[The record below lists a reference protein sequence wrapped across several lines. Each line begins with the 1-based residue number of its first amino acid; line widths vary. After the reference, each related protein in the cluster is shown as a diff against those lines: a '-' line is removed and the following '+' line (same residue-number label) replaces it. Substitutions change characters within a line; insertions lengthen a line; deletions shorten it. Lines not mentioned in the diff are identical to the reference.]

1 MKGLRWTAAA
11 IVALAGCFFLL
22 PERGLSVAAAENVC
36 PPYRH
41 AVNVRFKML
50 TPDPIYNHRLN
61 IGGIKNLFLTRGRS
75 ISAAHERALGVTY
88 SEVVFY
94 LEGNTRIVPRSGG
107 YCVYLETIGA
117 EFGWKRMEVHIAR
130 EFPRGTCEYNAVLD
144 LAGEFY
150 LDTIRIVFQE
160 HALPRGQ
167 WTVAGQ
173 LVRPQ
178 DIKKTALFT
187 IEGELDDI
195 SGPGQTRAAHTL
207 CSNIP
212 ESKKQDFEVPG
223 AGHYGIFSGRRWR
236 NVVAPRITQF
246 IKKHVS
252 SEAGTH

>member
-1 MKGLRWTAAA
+1 MKWLRWTAAA

-144 LAGEFY
+144 HENQHVSI
-150 LDTIRIVFQE
+150 IRRALND
-160 HALPRGQ
+160 HAPRLRAELERELSRQ
-167 WTVAGQ
+167 Q
-173 LVRPQ
+173 P
-178 DIKKTALFT
+178 LFT
-187 IEGELDDI
+187 RNPQTAADAAVADLYGRMEG
-195 SGPGQTRAAHTL
+195 
-207 CSNIP
+207 
-212 ESKKQDFEVPG
+212 
-223 AGHYGIFSGRRWR
+223 
-236 NVVAPRITQF
+236 VVDRFQQMQAPRHAAIDSTKNYGA
-246 IKKHVS
+246 INDLCPNWEVHMNG
-252 SEAGTH
+252 EE